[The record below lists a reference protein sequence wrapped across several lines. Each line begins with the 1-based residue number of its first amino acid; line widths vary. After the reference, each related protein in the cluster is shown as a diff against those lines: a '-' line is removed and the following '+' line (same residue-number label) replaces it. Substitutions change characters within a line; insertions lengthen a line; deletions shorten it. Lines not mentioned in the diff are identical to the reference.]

1 MNILGE
7 VTERAALKAE
17 VLAKF
22 VECLPVAFIVA
33 DERGIIYLINRQT
46 ELLFGYDESELL
58 GQPVEILIAETLREI
73 HVKHRADYV
82 EEPHTRVMGS
92 GLQLSA
98 RKKSGKEFLADITFG
113 PMITTDGMYI
123 VVVVTRRREETS
135 A

>member
-1 MNILGE
+1 MDIGQ

-33 DERGIIYLINRQT
+33 DDQGIIYLVNRQT
-46 ELLFGYDESELL
+46 ELLFGYDQSELI

-73 HVKHRADYV
+73 HVKHRAYYV

-98 RKKSGKEFLADITFG
+98 RKKNGKEFLADITFG

-123 VVVVTRRREETS
+123 VVVVTRRREDS
-135 A
+135 LA

>member
-1 MNILGE
+1 S
-7 VTERAALKAE
+7 
-17 VLAKF
+17 
-22 VECLPVAFIVA
+22 
-33 DERGIIYLINRQT
+33 DLI
-46 ELLFGYDESELL
+46 
-58 GQPVEILIAETLREI
+58 GQPVELLIAETLREI

-98 RKKSGKEFLADITFG
+98 RKKNGKEFLADITFG

-123 VVVVTRRREETS
+123 VVVVTRRREDSS